1 MSIRMKSWVPGDL
14 LASADINSLAENGVV
29 QVDTVAELSTLYSVW
44 TNVNVAFCLE
54 DMTMYVRGET
64 EFYSLVSEA
73 SPATFNEASGT
84 VGTYF
89 DKTVDGTDYRTVEF
103 LDDGTFV
110 LDKAGVVDWWLGSAG
125 RNGTASGA
133 GAIIGAG
140 GGHGAVWEMYDY
152 YLPAGTYN
160 VSIGK
165 PGASSGNAGGP
176 TVITPPVLIGGL
188 IDAFVCKGGSTSNTN
203 YPFEL
208 ATTNGGLSLDSA
220 YQPAYSKG
228 TPGSGYNGGGAGLG
242 ADNASNRY
250 GGDPKLITGWAE
262 VDFNYGQGGNSD
274 YGYHTV
280 VANSGD
286 GGGGNQNASFQQ
298 SGSGRAYIRVK
309 A

>member
-1 MSIRMKSWVPGDL
+1 MTVRHRTWTPGDQL
-14 LASADINSLAENGVV
+14 KATDMNDLANNGAV
-29 QVDTVAELSTLYSVW
+29 QVDTIAELATLFSEQA
-44 TNVNVAFCLE
+44 NVNVAFCIE
-54 DMTMYVRGET
+54 DGFLYTRGST
-64 EFYSLVSEA
+64 EFAPVSLEVPS
-73 SPATFNEASGT
+73 ATFDEASGT
-84 VGTYF
+84 IGTYF
-89 DKTVDGTDYRTVEF
+89 DKTVDGTNYRTVEF

-110 LDKAGVVDWWLGSAG
+110 LDEAGVVDWWLGSAG
-125 RNGTASGA
+125 RNGSASGA
-133 GAIIGAG
+133 GAIIGPG

-274 YGYHTV
+274 YSYHTI

-309 A
+309 V